1 MFRARAFGRYKA
13 CIMSLEDFA
22 CEILSPPIVQSSA
35 LECGAN
41 PPPEVLTPTKPYKR
55 HSRLISSSS
64 VPSSPCVKYISPYKP
79 GTPVPSLQ
87 LTSEQRVEA
96 DALFEGTVNVLL
108 GVHTGRVGHRAAV
121 RENLLPFSRSSL
133 DRYCRHIRVCLT
145 RANEPANPHSVVGSS
160 GAFHCHLLYFDDTA
174 AVADTGAAPLAA
186 SASAAADS
194 TATATPSASSS
205 ATNSSGRTPCAL
217 VLCAPLA
224 AKVRAVCELR
234 VVSGGSVEAELP
246 PSRALY
252 VNAAEPSP
260 SSYASPLVALAS
272 PSRQRSPTSGMHSLS
287 LVNANAG
294 AYAKPDYS
302 CKLEGASPARSY
314 CNGNVNGN
322 GGPLEYDYSPLRALQ
337 QSEEG
342 TSEAEL
348 KRRTALISPLS
359 PPVNGALS
367 LLGTLLLATRALTIS
382 QLAHSHTRILVVVV
396 VEVEVVVLTLAL
408 SSALLAFSFANPKL

>member
-1 MFRARAFGRYKA
+1 
-13 CIMSLEDFA
+13 MSLDVA
-22 CEILSPPIVQSSA
+22 SEILSPPIVQSSA

-41 PPPEVLTPTKPYKR
+41 PPLEELTPTKPYKR
-55 HSRLISSSS
+55 HSRLIYSSS

-87 LTSEQRVEA
+87 LTPEQRVEA
-96 DALFEGTVNVLL
+96 DVLFESTVSVLL

-145 RANEPANPHSVVGSS
+145 RANERPNPHSVVCSS
-160 GAFHCHLLYFDDTA
+160 GALYCHLLYFDDTV
-174 AVADTGAAPLAA
+174 AVADTGAAPLAP

-194 TATATPSASSS
+194 IATATPSASSS

-217 VLCAPLA
+217 VLCAPLS

-234 VVSGGSVEAELP
+234 VVSGGSVEAERP
-246 PSRALY
+246 PSRTPD
-252 VNAAEPSP
+252 VNAPEPSP
-260 SSYASPLVALAS
+260 SSYGSPLVALAS
-272 PSRQRSPTSGMHSLS
+272 PSRQQLHCRSPTTGAHSH
-287 LVNANAG
+287 ANAYAY

-302 CKLEGASPARSY
+302 YKLECASPARS
-314 CNGNVNGN
+314 NGN
-322 GGPLEYDYSPLRALQ
+322 GGQLEYDYSPLRALQ

-367 LLGTLLLATRALTIS
+367 LLGTCTLTFLASR
-382 QLAHSHTRILVVVV
+382 TRILVVCASSRSHSC
-396 VEVEVVVLTLAL
+396 VLTLLCVSLIPEASWGLAL
-408 SSALLAFSFANPKL
+408 VTV